1 MQLDAQLTVVGSQ
14 MEAEMIVG
22 MLLSNKIEAAER
34 SIGSLG
40 PVYGSPGE
48 PHEVLVAS
56 SDLAAARKLLGR
68 R

>member
-1 MQLDAQLTVVGSQ
+1 MQLDARLTVVSSQ

-22 MLLSNKIEAAER
+22 MLLSHKIQAAER

-48 PHEVLVAS
+48 SHEVLVAA
-56 SDLAAARKLLGR
+56 SDLAAARKLLGNR
-68 R
+68 